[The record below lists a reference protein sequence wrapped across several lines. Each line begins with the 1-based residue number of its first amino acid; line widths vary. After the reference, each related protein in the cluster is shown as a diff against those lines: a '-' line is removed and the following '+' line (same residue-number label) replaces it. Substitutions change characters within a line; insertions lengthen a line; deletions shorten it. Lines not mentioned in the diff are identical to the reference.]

1 MNQKPVEE
9 RIAELKRIAERAFNA
24 RFSGIKIVRIDVKP
38 GYDLDGDS
46 VVDVTFVCDGDY
58 SQFNGKGLIKV
69 QSEIISKAWRDADND
84 LGLGFPLV
92 HYFDK
97 DDFDEPDAAAA

>member
-9 RIAELKRIAERAFNA
+9 RIAELKRIAERAFKA
-24 RFSGIKIVRIDVKP
+24 RFSGIKLVRIDVKP

-58 SQFNGKGLIKV
+58 SEFNGKRIQKV
-69 QSEIISKAWRDADND
+69 NSEIITNAWRYAEND
-84 LGLGFPLV
+84 LGLGFPLI

-97 DDFDEPDAAAA
+97 DDFEDSDAAAA

>member
-1 MNQKPVEE
+1 MKQKPVDE
-9 RIAELKRIAERAFNA
+9 RIVELKRIAERAFKA

-69 QSEIISKAWRDADND
+69 QSEIISKAWRDEESD

-97 DDFDEPDAAAA
+97 DDFEDSDATAA